1 MGRTCM
7 SSAAEANRRVVCDAC
22 PLCAATS
29 WSAHAGDAS
38 TGFEWVRCSCGCV
51 FKRSETGEEDAAPG
65 VRGERRGVDDDSN
78 PALRG
83 EPRDCHYDEDYFSRY
98 DRRRRRRVAKSRRQ
112 IRDALE
118 FAPPGRLLDV
128 GCSLGYA
135 LEAAKSLGLDA
146 AGVDVSAHA
155 VADCVSRGL
164 AARRG
169 GLDDLPFEDATFAI
183 VVLKHVFEHT
193 PAPRRTLAELR
204 RVLVPGGAAFF
215 AVPNLEYFKAARSP
229 RTSRFFTGEGGKAHY
244 VYYTPATL
252 TRLLEQEGFRVA
264 RVHPVLVHAR
274 ASVIERLG
282 EMAIWPLR
290 APLAAIAS
298 AAALR
303 KEFWLVA
310 TSDEKHRQ
318 AK

>member
-1 MGRTCM
+1 MNAPSDASRLI
-7 SSAAEANRRVVCDAC
+7 VCEAC
-22 PLCAATS
+22 PLCDSTS
-29 WSAHAGDAS
+29 WSKYAGDAQS
-38 TGFEWVRCSCGCV
+38 GSEWVRCACGAV
-51 FKRSETGEEDAAPG
+51 FKRSEPA
-65 VRGERRGVDDDSN
+65 RRGPSPLARGHEQADDHYDDS
-78 PALRG
+78 
-83 EPRDCHYDEDYFSRY
+83 YFARY
-98 DRRRRRRVAKSRRQ
+98 ERRRRRRIAKSRRQ

-118 FAPPGRLLDV
+118 VAPSGPLLDV
-128 GCSLGYA
+128 GCSLGYT

-155 VADCVSRGL
+155 IAECVRRGFD
-164 AARRG
+164 ARRG
-169 GLDDLPFEDATFAI
+169 GLDELPFEDASFSL

-229 RTSRFFTGEGGKAHY
+229 QSSRFFRGEGGEAHY

-252 TRLLEQEGFRVA
+252 SRLLEQEGFRVA
-264 RVHPVLVHAR
+264 GVHPTLLHRRGPAALQVAEAFAL
-274 ASVIERLG
+274 
-282 EMAIWPLR
+282 PFR
-290 APLAAIAS
+290 APLAAIAT

-310 TSDEKHRQ
+310 VRC
-318 AK
+318 